1 MKKSLSRGLES
12 IAVLAALL
20 PGPAARAQGDDLSR
34 LAWLAGCWKSDT
46 AEAGSVE
53 QWMPPAGGTML
64 GMSRTVRQG
73 RTVEFEFL
81 QIRAQPDGK
90 LAYVAQPSG
99 QPTATFPL
107 LRLGD
112 TEAAFE
118 NPQHDFPQ
126 RVVYQLAEGGSKL
139 KARIEGLRGGKLRVI
154 EFPMS
159 RASCDAPD
167 GNLATR

>member
-1 MKKSLSRGLES
+1 MKKPLSPGLACL
-12 IAVLAALL
+12 AVLAGLL
-20 PGPAARAQGDDLSR
+20 PGPAARAQGDDLAR
-34 LAWLAGCWKSDT
+34 LAWLAGCWKSDA

-64 GMSRTVRQG
+64 GMSRTVKQG
-73 RTVEFEFL
+73 RTVAFEFL
-81 QIRAQPDGK
+81 QIRAQADGK
-90 LAYVAQPSG
+90 LAYIAQPSG
-99 QPTATFPL
+99 QTTATFAL

-112 TEAAFE
+112 AEAAFE

-126 RVVYQLAEGGSKL
+126 RVVYQLADGGSKL
-139 KARIEGLRGGKLRVI
+139 MARIEGVRGGKLRVI